1 MLFTRLYFLEK
12 LPLILSIIL
21 YILIYFVRLQQGGW
35 EIKLDLFP
43 ELREELD
50 KKIALYL
57 PLPQAQLLSGIILGE
72 KKDLPYDLRLAL
84 RDTSTLHMV
93 VVSGQNLSLL
103 AILILRLSGLLT
115 RKVAILITFCVISGY
130 VVLTGGQIPVLRAAL
145 MAFLS
150 GLAQLF
156 GRQNDGFWVL
166 IMIAG
171 LMLLLNPLWINDLS
185 FQLSFLA
192 TFGVVVIAPVLAS
205 RLKALPLFLREN
217 LSVTLGAQL
226 AVFPV
231 IAQNFHQLSLVSLPA
246 NLLTLWTIPYIMSWG
261 LIMLIFAQIS
271 DFMARI
277 VALLLNILLTYFIY
291 IVKFFSSFP
300 FAWEYVGEQ
309 IWAVWAGYYMV
320 LAAVMLS
327 LNYGK
332 AEDPGRS
339 NKSS

>member
-1 MLFTRLYFLEK
+1 MKKFKVHTPIVLAV
-12 LPLILSIIL
+12 IL
-21 YILIYFVRLQQGGW
+21 YGLIYLVRFQQGGW
-35 EIKLDLFP
+35 EIELDLFP
-43 ELREELD
+43 TLRKELD
-50 KKIALYL
+50 KKIATFL
-57 PLPQAQLLSGIILGE
+57 PSPQAQLLSGIVLGE

-115 RKVAILITFCVISGY
+115 KRVAILITFCVISGY
-130 VVLTGGQIPVLRAAL
+130 VVLTGGQIPVLRAAV

-166 IMIAG
+166 VLVAG
-171 LMLLLNPLWINDLS
+171 LMLLLNPLWISDLS

-192 TFGVVVIAPVLAS
+192 TFGVVVIAPILAS
-205 RLKALPLFLREN
+205 HLKVLPLFLREN
-217 LSVTLGAQL
+217 LSLTLGAQL
-226 AVFPV
+226 AVFPI
-231 IAQNFHQLSLVSLPA
+231 IAQNFHQISVVSLPA

-261 LIMLIFAQIS
+261 LLMLILTAVS
-271 DFMARI
+271 DFMAKI
-277 VALLLNILLTYFIY
+277 IALGLNILLTYFIY
-291 IVKFFSSFP
+291 IVKFFSSLP
-300 FAWEYVGEQ
+300 FAWEYVGEK
-309 IWAVWAGYYMV
+309 IWLVWVGYYLV
-320 LAAVMLS
+320 LAGIMLS

-332 AEDPGRS
+332 TEDPGRS

>member
-1 MLFTRLYFLEK
+1 MKEFNVSI
-12 LPLILSIIL
+12 PIIL
-21 YILIYFVRLQQGGW
+21 AVILYGLIYLVRLQQGGW

-43 ELREELD
+43 ELRKELD
-50 KKIALYL
+50 KKVAYYL
-57 PLPQAQLLSGIILGE
+57 PSPQAQLLSGIVLGE
-72 KKDLPYDLRLAL
+72 KKNLPYDLRLAL

-103 AILILRLSGLLT
+103 AVLILRLSGLLT
-115 RKVAILITFCVISGY
+115 RKVAILLTFVVISGY

-145 MAFLS
+145 MATLS

-166 IMIAG
+166 MLIAG

-192 TFGVVVIAPVLAS
+192 TFGVIVIAPVLAS

-217 LSVTLGAQL
+217 LSLTLGAQL

-231 IAQNFHQLSLVSLPA
+231 IAQNFHQFSLVSLPA

-261 LIMLIFAQIS
+261 LM
-271 DFMARI
+271 M
-277 VALLLNILLTYFIY
+277 LLLTAVSDLMAKIIAVGLNLLLTYFIY
-291 IVKFFSSFP
+291 IVQFFASLP

-309 IWAVWAGYYMV
+309 IWIVWVGYYMV
-320 LAAVMLS
+320 LGGVLMVI
-327 LNYGK
+327 NRIK
-332 AEDPGRS
+332 R
-339 NKSS
+339 

>member
-1 MLFTRLYFLEK
+1 MKGISLK
-12 LPLILSIIL
+12 LPIIL
-21 YILIYFVRLQQGGW
+21 AVILYGLIYFLRLQQGGW

-57 PLPQAQLLSGIILGE
+57 PSPQAQLLSGIVLGE

-84 RDTSTLHMV
+84 RDTSTLHIV

-115 RKVAILITFCVISGY
+115 KRVAILITFCVIVGY
-130 VVLTGGQIPVLRAAL
+130 VVLTGGEIPVLRAAL
-145 MAFLS
+145 MAVLS

-166 IMIAG
+166 MLIAG
-171 LMLLLNPLWINDLS
+171 LMLFFNPLWINDLS

-192 TFGVVVIAPVLAS
+192 TFGMVVIAPVLAF

-271 DFMARI
+271 DFMAKI

-332 AEDPGRS
+332 TTDSGRFKENS
-339 NKSS
+339 